1 MKLAN
6 MIPLGKETI
15 PIHVIVL
22 SRPMTVHK
30 CTTYIYAACWASPW
44 REKVILFAPVVLL
57 VRASTFIL
65 ESLMCAILLQYFY
78 LPSAAEI

>member
-1 MKLAN
+1 

-30 CTTYIYAACWASPW
+30 CTPYIYAAFWASPQ

-57 VRASTFIL
+57 VRAGTFIL
-65 ESLMCAILLQYFY
+65 ESLMCATLLQFF
-78 LPSAAEI
+78 LFGLCS